1 MIKKIFRQFRI
12 RREEIVPSLMALLA
26 FIAMHWMLVNKYFD
40 LYTKTG
46 KGHWNI
52 FVNNFMLSGFDP
64 ITYSMLTYW
73 EPNYNVYRHPLLSFM
88 VWPLSQ
94 LNKWI
99 MDATG
104 FNAAQFIVVLPL
116 LVCAYYTFIFIF
128 RIFRDIVEIKK
139 MDAII
144 LSFMLFSFAYI
155 MLSIIAPDHF
165 GISLF
170 LLVFAL
176 YISGVKMKQG
186 TRLKIW
192 QTLVLFFVTAGITL
206 SNGVK
211 IFMDALFVNGK
222 KFFRIKYLLLAVLL
236 PSALIW
242 GFARWEYRTF
252 VWPKEMARNAARE
265 KAQKEREQRMFQTF
279 ADTAGIKD
287 SVELRAAF
295 TREMNRRIQARY
307 AADHKKA
314 WNVNKGTPIAKGE
327 FMNWTDGTTS
337 RWATA
342 VENLFGESI
351 QLHQKFLMGD
361 TLRNRPAIVKY
372 NTRFNYAVVAVIF
385 MLFISGIWY
394 GRRSRFLWM
403 CLAGFAFDLF
413 LHMGLGFGINEVY
426 IMGAHWL
433 FVIPI
438 SMAYLVKTSE
448 GKELW
453 ALRALIGFLT
463 VWLWIYNGYMISW
476 YLLH

>member
-1 MIKKIFRQFRI
+1 MKKILRMFKI
-12 RREEIVPSLMALLA
+12 RREEIVPSLIALVL
-26 FIAMHWMLVNKYFD
+26 FIGMHWLLISKYFK
-40 LYTKTG
+40 LFSQTG

-73 EPNYNVYRHPLLSFM
+73 EANYNVYRHPFLSFM

-94 LNKWI
+94 LNKLI
-99 MDATG
+99 METTG
-104 FNAAQFIVVLPL
+104 FNAAQFIVALPL
-116 LVCAYYTFIFIF
+116 LVCAYYTFIFMF
-128 RIFRDIVEIKK
+128 RIFRDIVRIKK
-139 MDAII
+139 TDAVI
-144 LSFMLFSFAYI
+144 LSFMLLSFAYI

-176 YISGVKMKQG
+176 YVSGIKMQQG
-186 TRLKIW
+186 TVLKTW
-192 QTLVLFFVTAGITL
+192 QTVVLFFITAGITL
-206 SNGVK
+206 SNGIK
-211 IFMDALFVNGK
+211 IFIDALFVNGR
-222 KFFRIKYLLLAVLL
+222 KFFRIKYLLLGIIL

-252 VWPKEMARNAARE
+252 VWPREMARNAARD
-265 KAQKEREQRMFQTF
+265 KAQAEKKQKLFEAF

-287 SVELRAAF
+287 SVQLRAAF
-295 TREMNRRIQARY
+295 DREMNRRIQARY
-307 AADHKKA
+307 KADRKKP
-314 WNVNKGTPIAKGE
+314 WNRNTGRPIAKGE
-327 FMNWTDGTTS
+327 FMNWTDATTS

-351 QLHQKFLMGD
+351 QLHQKFLLGD
-361 TLRNRPAIVKY
+361 TLRNRPAIVRY
-372 NTRFNYAVVAVIF
+372 NTRFNYAVEAVIF

-413 LHMGLGFGINEVY
+413 LHLGLGFGINEVY

-433 FVIPI
+433 FVIPVA
-438 SMAYLVKTSE
+438 MAYLVKSSE

-453 ALRALIGFLT
+453 ALRSLLVFLAG
-463 VWLWIYNGYMISW
+463 WLWIYNGYMLAW
-476 YLLH
+476 YLTL